1 MLFRSSAP
9 AILADSG
16 IKLTETKTEASPVYD
31 SLIRVKVKTKAT
43 KNAPEG
49 GWRTLA
55 GTTIAGKPRI
65 VEVKGM
71 ALEGDFS
78 PVMLYV
84 NNLDKPGFIGALGQM
99 LGEERV
105 NIATFHLGRTAAGEE
120 AIALIGIDSEP
131 SAALMAKL
139 DALPQVRYAKVLT
152 F

>member
-1 MLFRSSAP
+1 MRSPRPRS
-9 AILADSG
+9 
-16 IKLTETKTEASPVYD
+16 ASP
-31 SLIRVKVKTKAT
+31 
-43 KNAPEG
+43 
-49 GWRTLA
+49 A
-55 GTTIAGKPRI
+55 GTLIAGAPRI

-99 LGEERV
+99 LGEEKV

-120 AIALIGIDSEP
+120 AIALIGVDSEP
-131 SAALMAKL
+131 SACMIEKL
-139 DALPQVRYAKVLT
+139 NDLPQVRYAKVLA

>member
-1 MLFRSSAP
+1 
-9 AILADSG
+9 
-16 IKLTETKTEASPVYD
+16 
-31 SLIRVKVKTKAT
+31 VKIKTKAT
-43 KNAPEG
+43 KNAPDG

-55 GTTIAGKPRI
+55 GTLIAGHPRI

-71 ALEGDFS
+71 ALEGVFS

-84 NNLDKPGFIGALGQM
+84 NNLDKPGFIGALGLM
-99 LGEERV
+99 LGEEKI

-120 AIALIGIDSEP
+120 AIALIGIDSTP
-131 SAALMAKL
+131 SSAMMEKL